1 MKIECKKNT
10 KKRLR
15 SPFNSLESSH
25 MRNIVLF
32 KLNELGSFGV
42 RVIRCESEEEAK
54 VTRKEEFANHIDIG
68 FAVLL
73 TEKELQEAKAT
84 EPALA

>member
-1 MKIECKKNT
+1 MK
-10 KKRLR
+10 
-15 SPFNSLESSH
+15 
-25 MRNIVLF
+25 NIVLF
-32 KLNELGSFGV
+32 KLNKLGSFGI

-54 VTRKEEFANHIDIG
+54 ATRKEEFANHVDIS

-73 TEKELQEAKAT
+73 TEEELQEAKAT